1 MQNHRA
7 PAGKS
12 LVAGAAA
19 RSLGGMPIRLIAW
32 VGPVLGLVVGLGIPG
47 RGGAAERLR
56 LATYNVENYLLAS
69 SDSRPA
75 KSEPSK
81 AKVAEVLKAVGADVV
96 ALQELGGEEALV
108 DLQRRLARLGLEYP
122 HRDWMMGADTN
133 IQVGLLSRF
142 PIVARRPHVKDSF
155 LLSGRRFRVSR
166 GILEADIQVRPGYQL
181 TVFTAH
187 LKSRRTVPEA
197 DEAEIRR
204 EEARLLRRK
213 VDERLKER
221 PAANVVVLGDLND
234 TKDSESVR
242 FLIGRGR
249 DQLVDTRPGERNGD
263 TGFTPNPRWQP
274 RTVTW
279 THYYGVEDTY
289 SRIDYILLH
298 PNAAREW
305 VREESFLPSLPDWG
319 LASDHR
325 PVVITLVAED
335 RRP

>member
-1 MQNHRA
+1 MQNHRGS
-7 PAGKS
+7 AGKS
-12 LVAGAAA
+12 LVAGAAL
-19 RSLGGMPIRLIAW
+19 RSFGGMRTRYIAW
-32 VGPVLGLVVGLGIPG
+32 LGFVLGLGIPV
-47 RGGAAERLR
+47 GAGSAERLR
-56 LATYNVENYLLAS
+56 LATYNVENYLLTS
-69 SDSRPA
+69 SESRPA
-75 KSEPSK
+75 KSEASK
-81 AKVAEVLKAVGADVV
+81 SKVAEVLHAVGADLV

-108 DLQRRLARLGLEYP
+108 DLQRRLSRLGREYP
-122 HRDWMMGADTN
+122 HRDWMTGADTN

-142 PIVARRPHVKDSF
+142 PIVARRPHARDSF

-213 VDERLKER
+213 VEERLKER

-242 FLIGRGR
+242 LLIGRGR
-249 DQLVDTRPGERNGD
+249 DQLVDTRPAERNGD

-305 VREESFLPSLPDWG
+305 VREESFLPSHPDWG
-319 LASDHR
+319 VASDHR

-335 RRP
+335 RRS